1 LAFGNIGAIYNGD
14 RSLSGVPGHLNL
26 SKSVS
31 SINAKN
37 CVMKHSAFQ
46 IGKIP
51 VLISGIIVFL
61 LVANA
66 ASGQIGGVVRST
78 ADNQPIPGV
87 TVSVKGTTRGIVTD
101 ARGQYRLGEV
111 HPGDTIVFSAIGY
124 QTRQRQVT
132 SSLVV
137 DALLEPS
144 TESLSQLVV
153 IGYGTQKK
161 RDLTGSVSS
170 VNAEKLADEHPK
182 GLQDIL
188 RGNAA
193 GLNVGFSASAE
204 GGGSLEV
211 RGRKSLNA
219 GGTPLL
225 VVDGVIYYGNLSDIN
240 PYDIASVDIL
250 KDASAAAVYGA
261 KAANGVIIITT
272 KRGVEG
278 KPRINF
284 NATFGLATMEVNQP
298 VYSAQGYIR
307 WRGDVMKATHANA
320 QPYEYSDPRKLP
332 SNISTDQWLAYDNS
346 SGDPV
351 TVWLQRLNF
360 QPIEI
365 TNYKAGKSIDWYD
378 KVFQTG
384 LQQDYNVSI
393 SDKKKDLSYY
403 WSLGY
408 EDNDGII
415 VGDGFKTV
423 RSRLNLQSKITKFL
437 EVGLNTQFSIRDE
450 SQIPV
455 SWSQMLN
462 DSPWG
467 SMYEDDGVTLRL
479 SPQDQSAISSNPFL
493 IDYEYR
499 LQKYYN
505 LTSSLFAKVTLPF
518 GISYQLNFSPDIY
531 WHNYYNHES
540 TQNATWA
547 LKGGIATRTQDQ
559 QYRWQLDNLI
569 TWNRTFNKI
578 HQITLTLLANAEKY
592 QTWANTMTNNGFSP
606 SDALGYHNMG
616 IGDNPVISSNDTYS
630 TGDALMARLFYSLKD
645 KYMVTAS
652 VRRDGYSAFGQRH
665 PRATFPSLALG
676 WVFTDEKFLNAPW
689 LSYGKLRLSYGIN
702 GNRDVGQYTA
712 LSQVSSGTYEHVNSS
727 GTVIPVTTLRVSTM
741 SNPDLKWEKTAAYNL
756 GLDFTIKGNV
766 LNGSIDAYRMS
777 TTDLL
782 VKRSL
787 SSVVGFSYVMANLG
801 EVQNKGV
808 ELTLNSTN
816 MTRKNFSW
824 HSTFT
829 FSLNRNKIVHLYGDM
844 EDVVDANGKVV
855 GHREMDDVTNKWF
868 IGHAIDAIWDL
879 NEVGVYQ
886 TGEKAEAERY
896 GVEPGDFK
904 LQDVNNDG
912 QLTDADRQFLG
923 FTTPRYR
930 WSLRNEFSIFKS
942 FELSFLIYSYWGQKG
957 VFDEAKNSGVTRY
970 LDRQSAYDLPYWTPE
985 NPINDFAKLSS
996 SNGSTT
1002 YDVYRSKSFIRLS
1015 TVALSYS
1022 LPESVIKRIKV
1033 QDMKVFFNVKDVYFY
1048 SPGEFLWDPEN
1059 AGPTPR
1065 TFSMGVNLTL

>member
-1 LAFGNIGAIYNGD
+1 MKISFLQNGKLPLIVWGGIFFLLA
-14 RSLSGVPGHLNL
+14 
-26 SKSVS
+26 
-31 SINAKN
+31 
-37 CVMKHSAFQ
+37 
-46 IGKIP
+46 
-51 VLISGIIVFL
+51 ISGAYGQTI
-61 LVANA
+61 
-66 ASGQIGGVVRST
+66 SGTVRSAT
-78 ADNQPIPGV
+78 DNQLMPGV
-87 TVSVKGTTRGIVTD
+87 TLHVVGSSNGTVTD
-101 ARGQYRLGEV
+101 ASGRYRLEGV
-111 HPGDTIVFSAIGY
+111 LSTDTLVFSFIGY
-124 QTRQRQVT
+124 MDNKQPVKNRHDINVQ
-132 SSLVV
+132 
-137 DALLEPS
+137 LEP
-144 TESLSQLVV
+144 TTASLNQVVV

-170 VNAEKLADEHPK
+170 VNAKKLEDEHPK
-182 GLQDIL
+182 SLQDVL

-240 PYDIASVDIL
+240 PYDIATIDIL

-261 KAANGVIIITT
+261 KAANGVIITTT
-272 KRGVEG
+272 KKGVEG

-284 NATFGLATMEVNQP
+284 NATYGLATMEVNQP
-298 VYSAQGYIR
+298 IYSAQGYIK
-307 WRGDVMKATHANA
+307 WRGDVMNATHANA
-320 QPYEYSDPRKLP
+320 QPYQYADPRKLP
-332 SNISTDQWLAYDNS
+332 SSISTDQWLAYDNS

-365 TNYKAGKSIDWYD
+365 SNYKAGKSIDWYD
-378 KVFQTG
+378 KVFHTG

-393 SDKKKDLSYY
+393 SDKKKDMSYY

-408 EDNDGII
+408 EDNKGII
-415 VGDGFKTV
+415 VGDQFKTV
-423 RSRLNLQSKITKFL
+423 RTRLNLQSQITKFL
-437 EVGLNTQFSIRDE
+437 EVGLNTQFAIRDE
-450 SQIPV
+450 SQVPV
-455 SWSQMLN
+455 SWTQMLN

-479 SPQDQSAISSNPFL
+479 SPQDQSAIASNPFL
-493 IDYEYR
+493 VDYEYR

-505 LTSSLFAKVTLPF
+505 LVSSLFAKVSLPF
-518 GISYQLNFSPDIY
+518 GITYQLNFSPDID
-531 WHNYYNHES
+531 WHNYFNHES

-547 LKGGIATRTQDQ
+547 LQGGIATRTQDQ
-559 QYRWQLDNLI
+559 NYRWQLDNLI

-578 HQITLTLLANAEKY
+578 HQVTVTLLANAEKD

-606 SDALGYHNMG
+606 SDALGYHNIG
-616 IGDNPVISSNDTYS
+616 IGNNPVISSGDTYS
-630 TGDALMARLFYSLKD
+630 TGDALMARVFYSLKD
-645 KYMVTAS
+645 RYMLTAS
-652 VRRDGYSAFGQRH
+652 VRRDGYSAFGQKH

-712 LSQVSSGTYEHVNSS
+712 LSQVSSGSYEHVNAS

-741 SNPDLKWEKTAAYNL
+741 SNPNLKWEKTAAYNL
-756 GLDFTIKGNV
+756 GLDFTIKGDI

-787 SSVVGFSYVMANLG
+787 PSVVGFSYVMANLG
-801 EVQNKGV
+801 EVQNKGL
-808 ELTLNSTN
+808 EITLNSRN
-816 MTRKNFSW
+816 MDRANFSW
-824 HSTFT
+824 HSTLT

-844 EDVVDANGKVV
+844 EDVVDANGKVI
-855 GHREMDDVTNKWF
+855 GHKEIDDVTNKWF

-879 NEVGVYQ
+879 KETGVYQ
-886 TGEKAEAERY
+886 TSEAAEATKY

-923 FTTPRYR
+923 YTTPRYR
-930 WSLRNEFSIFKS
+930 WSLRNDFTLFKS
-942 FELSFLIYSYWGQKG
+942 FNLSFLLYSYWGQKG
-957 VFDEAKNSGVTRY
+957 VFDDAKNSGVTRY
-970 LDRQSAYDLPYWTPE
+970 LDRQSAYALPYWTPE

-1015 TVALSYS
+1015 NVALSYS
-1022 LPESVIKRIKV
+1022 LPQSLINRIKV

-1065 TFSMGVNLTL
+1065 IFSMGINLTL